1 MEVSQHLSSFESFHR
16 IKFPVGNLYV
26 RKVGCCAF
34 YFDFFVVYLDAS
46 DTVET
51 RTNVFLC
58 LCLGRRISNTYFAIV
73 VITHT
78 SSECLLLSLM
88 GSDGSEVASAVNCES
103 SSAFSSDISVK
114 NNSSNF
120 CLVISMKLEIAINQ
134 NIFDIIW
141 HHQLNYIK
149 KNWIS
154 YPCEVGVLN
163 AIDFS
168 DDSFKLK
175 WLKACWQNPKR
186 TWQCV
191 PSSTGFEQIESL
203 QILLKSTDLPSCFL
217 QSMKQLLW
225 EIMEI
230 DAWAALVYFWL
241 HMG

>member
-1 MEVSQHLSSFESFHR
+1 MWRFLTIWLVFKVSTELNFLLAISMFKR
-16 IKFPVGNLYV
+16 CGA
-26 RKVGCCAF
+26 KVSTLTF
-34 YFDFFVVYLDAS
+34 MLFTYMPLTFLKQEQ
-46 DTVET
+46 T
-51 RTNVFLC
+51 FLC
-58 LCLGRRISNTYFAIV
+58 LCLGRRIANIYFSMV
-73 VITHT
+73 VTTQT
-78 SSECLLLSLM
+78 SSDPFCSISRALMVLRRPQLLSVSPVLH
-88 GSDGSEVASAVNCES
+88 
-103 SSAFSSDISVK
+103 K
-114 NNSSNF
+114 NNLSNF

-175 WLKACWQNPKR
+175 WLKAFWQNPKGS
-186 TWQCV
+186 WQCV
-191 PSSTGFEQIESL
+191 PSSAGFEQIESL

-225 EIMEI
+225 KIMEI
-230 DAWAALVYFWL
+230 NAWAVLVYFWL
-241 HMG
+241 HIC